1 MVVSEKNLS
10 TRREEYEEKGLK
22 NILKGKKKKRRIHT
36 LKPGRIMH
44 YQIGPDRYRTI
55 TQKSVMSYPMVTGS
69 IL

>member
-44 YQIGPDRYRTI
+44 YQIGPDTPCL
-55 TQKSVMSYPMVTGS
+55 TQSFCVFVFLFV
-69 IL
+69 ILF

>member
-1 MVVSEKNLS
+1 MSEKNLS

-44 YQIGPDRYRTI
+44 YQIGPDTMSLLWISGMRTPA
-55 TQKSVMSYPMVTGS
+55 YNP
-69 IL
+69 